1 MVGFVFIAAV
11 VAALAIFAA
20 LADRYGVD
28 SRMDSTDPR
37 HSPYPIGIEV

>member
-1 MVGFVFIAAV
+1 MVGFIFFAAI

-37 HSPYPIGIEV
+37 RSPYPIGIEA